1 VFSFYLEWRCFLYCF
16 TCPTGQDTH
25 VERVRSTKVPP
36 GHVSHV
42 RRAVSENLPGGQT
55 MADDIQSI
63 RFKERDKKL
72 KRKSVRAISVQW
84 QTDRRHKW
92 CT

>member
-1 VFSFYLEWRCFLYCF
+1 VIEVERDVLSLLKSTDVGCCF

-72 KRKSVRAISVQW
+72 KGNPF
-84 QTDRRHKW
+84 
-92 CT
+92 